1 MPLNRLAW
9 LLTVIAA
16 LITALI
22 LLLSDYQGYAVVF
35 VAIGACLLYTSPSP
49 RD

>member
-1 MPLNRLAW
+1 MPLHRLAW

-16 LITALI
+16 LITALV

-35 VAIGACLLYTSPSP
+35 VAIGAAAAINL
-49 RD
+49 R